1 MPASVTQSS
10 AHSRRSLA
18 LRALLTLALIAP
30 GELAAQQDAVP
41 SLPPVAPPASAGGFA
56 TGPAVGQAS
65 APAGVPQLTGNCDL
79 LSSDTVRA
87 VFHEI
92 TSNDNRDYIARF
104 EVVEL
109 LAHQNGASAQPQ
121 PLQAGDTVDILLRR
135 DIPGQPAG
143 ILEDLVAMKQGQ
155 LALMRLDRLF
165 MLEPQ
170 DYGERLVCARFRP
183 LTDSS
188 NVPAGGESAAP
199 TTPPQAGDSA
209 ATGSLSQP
217 RGKVTTKIEVGNDGS
232 IRERIFVNGEEILPP
247 EVQTL
252 EPEEASPRS
261 SSGGDVVPSNV
272 IPEEEGDTRP
282 GSALLQPSRYPAS
295 YRGGSVS
302 ISGSSR
308 I

>member
-1 MPASVTQSS
+1 MSAPVTQSS
-10 AHSRRSLA
+10 AHSRNPLA
-18 LRALLTLALIAP
+18 LRALLALTLLAP

-41 SLPPVAPPASAGGFA
+41 SLPPSTPAPAGGFA

-65 APAGVPQLTGNCDL
+65 ASTGVPQLTGNCDL

-109 LAHQNGASAQPQ
+109 LAHQNGTSAQPQ

-135 DIPGQPAG
+135 DIPGQPAN

-165 MLEPQ
+165 MLDPQ

-199 TTPPQAGDSA
+199 TAPVQGNDGA
-209 ATGSLSQP
+209 ASGSLSQP

-232 IRERIFVNGEEILPP
+232 IHERIFVNGEEILPP
-247 EVQTL
+247 EVQTI
-252 EPEEASPRS
+252 EPEEPSPRS

-272 IPEEEGDTRP
+272 LPEEESDTRP
-282 GSALLQPSRYPAS
+282 SSVQPQPSRYSTP

-302 ISGSSR
+302 ISGNSR
-308 I
+308 L